1 MGAITDFV
9 SQLIGLIIGSVGSEN
24 FYSSLLLA
32 PFVFWVI
39 RQVFSYF
46 HMLISQMYKSW

>member
-1 MGAITDFV
+1 MGAITSFV
-9 SQLIGLIIGSVGSEN
+9 SDLVAIIVGSVGSEA

-39 RQVFSYF
+39 RQIFVFF
-46 HMLISQMYKSW
+46 HLLISQMYKKW